1 MMLIALTLSSGLI
14 YGILRTSLVTVRFRR
29 ALDNSYP
36 GKVEGEGPPFIL
48 AVANF
53 HYAIRYVHEV
63 SEVVSVSAKEEEYQ
77 CGEQQKTNEPSTRA
91 VLPKKIKTLER
102 IAAVFRVLLSGL
114 PGSTR
119 HVLSDERFALFLL
132 EQRTPENRSN
142 IYKTSFI
149 VARQVQ
155 TVEYLHS

>member
-1 MMLIALTLSSGLI
+1 MWKKSVLFDGKDDKGRVIRAVKSGWFF
-14 YGILRTSLVTVRFRR
+14 RTSLVTVRFRR

-77 CGEQQKTNEPSTRA
+77 CGEQQQKPSDLPHLHPRATR
-91 VLPKKIKTLER
+91 TL
-102 IAAVFRVLLSGL
+102 VLLSGL

-155 TVEYLHS
+155 TVE